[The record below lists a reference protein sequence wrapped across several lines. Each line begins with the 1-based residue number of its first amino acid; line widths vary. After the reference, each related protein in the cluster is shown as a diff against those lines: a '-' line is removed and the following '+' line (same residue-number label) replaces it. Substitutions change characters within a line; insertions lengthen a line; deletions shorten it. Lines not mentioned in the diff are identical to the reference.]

1 MQSHQVKKCTQNPIT
16 IGNIAKSPFLDL
28 ALNLGR
34 MDKMVKRQEDTFQVF
49 GNERW
54 YIWELSYNQR
64 QTPTQWF
71 NGRWDGG
78 RKIPATGIAK

>member
-34 MDKMVKRQEDTFQVF
+34 MGKMVKRQEDTFQVF
-49 GNERW
+49 GNER
-54 YIWELSYNQR
+54 
-64 QTPTQWF
+64 
-71 NGRWDGG
+71 
-78 RKIPATGIAK
+78 